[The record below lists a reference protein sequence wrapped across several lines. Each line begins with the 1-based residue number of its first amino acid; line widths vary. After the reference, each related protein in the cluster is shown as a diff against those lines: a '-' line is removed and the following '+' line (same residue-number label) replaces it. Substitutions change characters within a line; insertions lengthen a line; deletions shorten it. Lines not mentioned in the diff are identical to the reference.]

1 MKAGVPTPQHIV
13 GIRNLKGLLEGG
25 YDKFLGLSMGK
36 SWTEFFQLEIF
47 LNTFL
52 FNTIV
57 ELNTGNGVNTVF
69 MGLHGI
75 LKKIK
80 IYTFDNHP
88 PDSTAEDFFHKLD
101 VLYYT
106 KDIFTPEAIEQI
118 TARLQRNGKTL
129 LYCKG
134 NDKRKKVETFGPK
147 LKKDDVIL
155 IYNADNEIDL
165 DAMRYFSSNLGLEVL
180 EKEWF
185 DKFTSAYIA
194 FVRK

>member
-1 MKAGVPTPQHIV
+1 M
-13 GIRNLKGLLEGG
+13 
-25 YDKFLGLSMGK
+25 
-36 SWTEFFQLEIF
+36 
-47 LNTFL
+47 
-52 FNTIV
+52 
-57 ELNTGNGVNTVF
+57 
-69 MGLHGI
+69 
-75 LKKIK
+75 
-80 IYTFDNHP
+80 
-88 PDSTAEDFFHKLD
+88 
-101 VLYYT
+101 LYYT